1 MGREIESIVN
11 ILTYYKSLGFNEL
24 PAKFIESFLRARKQS
39 YLSLQGATTPVK
51 SRSSIQSAGSMNL
64 KDEIYIEAELEKI
77 KEEVGKCTKCQLSKS
92 RTNPVFGEGNIKARL
107 MFIGEAPG
115 VDEDRQGSPFVG
127 EAGKL
132 LTSLI
137 QKMGFKREEV
147 YITNTVKCHPP
158 NNRDPLEEEVSSC
171 FEYLKKEI
179 EIISPKVIMTLG
191 KVATYVLMGMKGK
204 IKELAISK
212 IRGKVFSY
220 NSIPVVPTFH
230 PAYLLRDRK
239 DKWLTWEDAQE
250 ALKYIKNHS

>member
-1 MGREIESIVN
+1 MGREIDCIVN

-24 PAKFIESFLRARKQS
+24 PFSFVEKILKSQKQACIGIQTTNPS
-39 YLSLQGATTPVK
+39 SFNDEVYLKT
-51 SRSSIQSAGSMNL
+51 
-64 KDEIYIEAELEKI
+64 ELEKI
-77 KEEVGKCTKCQLSKS
+77 KERVKSCKKCQLSKS

-115 VDEDRQGSPFVG
+115 VDEDIQGSPFVG

-147 YITNTVKCHPP
+147 YITNTIKCHPP
-158 NNRDPLEEEVSSC
+158 NNRDPLEEEVSAC

-179 EIISPKVIMTLG
+179 EIISPRVIMTLG

-204 IKELAISK
+204 MKDLAISK

-230 PAYLLRDRK
+230 PAYLLRNRK

-250 ALKYIKNHS
+250 ALRRLQ